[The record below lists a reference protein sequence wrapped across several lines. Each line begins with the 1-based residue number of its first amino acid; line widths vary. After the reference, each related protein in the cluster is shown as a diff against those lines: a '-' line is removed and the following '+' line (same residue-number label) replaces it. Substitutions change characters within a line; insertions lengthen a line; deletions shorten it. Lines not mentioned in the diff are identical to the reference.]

1 MLSPAERQKRHRAR
15 VRARQLAML
24 DELKQLV
31 AENAQLRQQ
40 LAAATEFLVEG
51 APAARSAAVK
61 LQFAAGRVP
70 T

>member
-1 MLSPAERQKRHRAR
+1 MTPAQRQKNYRDRQRAKHRAIASER
-15 VRARQLAML
+15 
-24 DELKQLV
+24 DQLV